1 MKASILHP
9 NGLFT
14 IDLSKAIDLSIP
26 ISNDNGPRAW
36 GQKNVGISPV
46 QDGEWTGSV
55 AAGAAVNFNEIRLN
69 PHAQTTHTECLGH
82 ITQQACSL
90 NQILLSSLYFTAELV
105 SIEPQKDQDDAVIF
119 ESQLRQQ
126 LTHKNTEVVIIRT
139 LPNPA
144 SKKTHNYSGTNPPYL
159 HYKAAEYLRKLGV
172 MHLLVDLPS
181 VDKEKDSG
189 KLLAHKAFWQVTDT
203 QNLNKDARTNSS
215 ITELI
220 YVPDAVADGLYLLN
234 IQTMP
239 IENDAAP
246 SRPLLFNIE

>member
-9 NGLFT
+9 TGHFT
-14 IDLSKAIDLSIP
+14 IDLTKAIDLSIP
-26 ISNDNGPRAW
+26 ITNDKGPRAW
-36 GQKNVGISPV
+36 GQKNAAINPV
-46 QDGEWTGSV
+46 QEGVWTGSV
-55 AAGAAVNFNEIRLN
+55 AAGATVNFNEIQLN

-82 ITQQACSL
+82 ITQQAYSL

-105 SIEPQKDQDDAVIF
+105 SIEPQKDQDDLVIL

-126 LTHKNTEVVIIRT
+126 LTYKTTEALIIRT
-139 LPNPA
+139 LPNPV

-159 HYKAAEYLRKLGV
+159 HYKAAKYLRKLGIK
-172 MHLLVDLPS
+172 HLLVDLPS

-189 KLLAHKAFWQVTDT
+189 KLLTHKTFWQVTDT
-203 QNLNKDARTNSS
+203 QNLNKNARTSDT

-220 YVPDAVADGLYLLN
+220 YVPNSVADGLYLLN

-246 SRPLLFNIE
+246 SRPLLFKIE